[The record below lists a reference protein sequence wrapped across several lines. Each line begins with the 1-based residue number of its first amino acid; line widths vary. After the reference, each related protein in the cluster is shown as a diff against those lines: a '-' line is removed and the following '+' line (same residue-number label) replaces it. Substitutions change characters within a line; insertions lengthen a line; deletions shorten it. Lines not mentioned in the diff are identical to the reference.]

1 MYFDDYSTSF
11 QSLYSPMY
19 NLQTTYSANMNPYGG
34 YGFGAGYCA
43 GMYPGMGMLMNP
55 LAGVGVGQF
64 NGDYLVRNE
73 DQKNNYYARPIATH
87 KKKDE
92 LPTILGII
100 GTTLGTAAVL
110 LALKKGKKIKNP
122 VRPVNSPVVTPSPV
136 RPTTNPITDPSRLI
150 SRTAT
155 PANPVNP
162 VVNGP
167 TNPVNPIVNPIVN
180 PVVSGPVNPTP
191 APVKTTNVKG
201 LLPVAQ
207 ASSQASNVKGLLPA
221 AQASSQAGNV
231 KGLLPAGNTVN
242 PQLKPI
248 EYYYGNNNNIFNLP
262 ANQQAVKGLLPAA
275 SASTGN
281 VKGLLPAHTPSKMEV
296 ARERLETARNLP
308 SSGEVYVLPEKGS
321 YISPVITRKNNRFAE
336 INGQKIQH
344 RLSSIGLEADTKAL
358 AKLTQ
363 LQRRH
368 LNDVILNGTDAQLKF
383 LTCSPEYENIFRTI

>member
-73 DQKNNYYARPIATH
+73 DQRNNYYARPIATH

-92 LPTILGII
+92 LPAILGII
-100 GTTLGTAAVL
+100 GTALGTAAVL
-110 LALKKGKKIKNP
+110 LALRKGKKIKNP
-122 VRPVNSPVVTPSPV
+122 VNGPVVPPAPV
-136 RPTTNPITDPSRLI
+136 RPTTTPITDPSRLI
-150 SRTAT
+150 PETAT
-155 PANPVNP
+155 PVNP
-162 VVNGP
+162 VKPVVNVP

-180 PVVSGPVNPTP
+180 PVVSRPVTPTSS
-191 APVKTTNVKG
+191 PVQT
-201 LLPVAQ
+201 
-207 ASSQASNVKGLLPA
+207 
-221 AQASSQAGNV
+221 GNV

-248 EYYYGNNNNIFNLP
+248 EYYYGNNNNLFNLP

-275 SASTGN
+275 SASTGNVKGLLPAAPASTGNVKGLLPAAQTSTGN

-308 SSGEVYVLPEKGS
+308 SSGEVYLLPEKGS

-336 INGQKIQH
+336 INGQIIQH
-344 RLSSIGLEADTKAL
+344 RLSKIGLKVDTKAL

-363 LQRRH
+363 PQRRY
-368 LNDVILNGTDAQLKF
+368 LNNLILNGTDTQLKF
-383 LTCSPEYENIFRTI
+383 LTCSSEYQNIFRVI

>member
-231 KGLLPAGNTVN
+231 KGLLPA
-242 PQLKPI
+242 
-248 EYYYGNNNNIFNLP
+248 
-262 ANQQAVKGLLPAA
+262 
-275 SASTGN
+275 
-281 VKGLLPAHTPSKMEV
+281 HTPSKMEV

-368 LNDVILNGTDAQLKF
+368 LNDVILNGTDTQLKF
-383 LTCSPEYENIFRTI
+383 LTCSQEYQNIFKVI

>member
-19 NLQTTYSANMNPYGG
+19 NLQTTYSANMNPSGG

-43 GMYPGMGMLMNP
+43 GMYPGMGMFMNP

-73 DQKNNYYARPIATH
+73 DQRNNYYARPIATH

-221 AQASSQAGNV
+221 
-231 KGLLPAGNTVN
+231 GNTVN

-344 RLSSIGLEADTKAL
+344 RLSSIGLKADTKAL

-383 LTCSPEYENIFRTI
+383 LTCSPAYENIFRTI

>member
-73 DQKNNYYARPIATH
+73 DQRNNYYARPIATH

-92 LPTILGII
+92 LPAILGII
-100 GTTLGTAAVL
+100 GTALGTAAVL
-110 LALKKGKKIKNP
+110 LALRKGKKIKNP
-122 VRPVNSPVVTPSPV
+122 VNGPVVPPAPV
-136 RPTTNPITDPSRLI
+136 RPTTTPITDPSRLI
-150 SRTAT
+150 PETAT
-155 PANPVNP
+155 PVNPVKP

-180 PVVSGPVNPTP
+180 PVVSRPVTPT
-191 APVKTTNVKG
+191 
-201 LLPVAQ
+201 
-207 ASSQASNVKGLLPA
+207 SSTVQTGNVKGLLPA
-221 AQASSQAGNV
+221 AQTPTGNV

-248 EYYYGNNNNIFNLP
+248 EYYYGNNNNLFNLP

-383 LTCSPEYENIFRTI
+383 LTCSPAYENIFRTI